1 MRPRLNFGQPL
12 PAAGYAVAPGS
23 LLPAP
28 GSPAAAVSAETPT
41 LFFQRV
47 LVKAGSIFPVVI
59 AGNYLYVEG
68 IAFAT
73 TALYQFNN
81 ADNFLTVKPDQAS
94 AKARLI
100 SPKRAI
106 TFAASFASLQFE
118 NTSGVDAVVSCW
130 IGSGDI
136 RADYDGYRVN
146 AAQSLS
152 VPAAGGGV
160 AYAAGQ
166 VVAGSFYFSGAC
178 SKYTQ
183 RATLQKL
190 TVIKTDPST
199 ANANFTLWLFGSYT
213 GGGLNNKT
221 AFTLGANGFTDYIGS
236 VGLPAFVTG
245 GAGSVMAT
253 CDVSGIDMPLYSSAT
268 DTNGYTAGT
277 IYAVLV
283 ANAAYVQVAS
293 EGIFLNM
300 TLEWK

>member
-1 MRPRLNFGQPL
+1 MRPPVSFGG
-12 PAAGYAVAPGS
+12 PAAPTSYPVAPGS

-41 LFFQRV
+41 LFFQSV

-59 AGNYLYVEG
+59 SGNYLYVEG
-68 IAFAT
+68 IKFET
-73 TALYQFNN
+73 TALHQFNN
-81 ADNFLTVKPDQAS
+81 ADNYLTVKPDQAS

-106 TFAASFASLQFE
+106 TFAARFGSLQFE

-136 RADYDGYRVN
+136 RADYDGYLIN
-146 AAQSLS
+146 SAQSILIP
-152 VPAAGGGV
+152 VAGTGV

-166 VVAGSFYFSGAC
+166 MVGGGFVFPGAC

-183 RATLQKL
+183 RATLKKI
-190 TVIKTDPST
+190 TVTKGDPST
-199 ANANFTLWLFGSYT
+199 ANANFTLWLFASYT
-213 GGGLNNKT
+213 GSGLSNKA

-236 VGLPAFVTG
+236 VALPAFVTG
-245 GAGSVMAT
+245 GAGSAMAT

-268 DTNGYTAGT
+268 DSNGYTAGS
-277 IYAVLV
+277 IYGALV
-283 ANAAYVQVAS
+283 ANAPYVQAYEAIV
-293 EGIFLNM
+293 LNM